1 MKHLLAVLLAA
12 ALYPTFACAESSE
25 TTAAVTRGNLLLE
38 KHQESEAEKEFTQAI
53 GVDAKCIDAWV
64 GRAKARRWEKT
75 EDAIADYGEALRLAP
90 DRADLWKERGKL
102 RAWKGDLD
110 GGLAD
115 LGEAV
120 KRDPDGA
127 DIRLE
132 RSKILQ
138 KKGDLTAAIAEVSSV
153 IERKPADTKLR
164 AVRAMLRLDA
174 GDFAGAAGDFTEA
187 MKGDEK
193 SGRFQEARGIALF
206 GAGDWKGAADDIGAS
221 LSSGPAP
228 RGDELA
234 LMYVARIRQGKPE
247 DADREF
253 DANLAHLA
261 PGNGTW
267 SDVAFYLRG
276 TFREED
282 LLEDCYTDYLPHR
295 AVSLANASF
304 CVALARIRA
313 GEKAS
318 AAWWLE
324 KALAQDV
331 KDTGSFKFAP
341 LARAERKRITETAA
355 ASALD
360 QSVWGRTEKIWA
372 LLDKL
377 GEVTKERDD
386 AARNKALADILE
398 ASPDCV
404 EALTTRAIYRH
415 EADPEGAMKDLSQL
429 LARRPGNTSAL
440 RLRRGWRI
448 FAGDYQAALADA
460 KEMMRLQGRML
471 GSHSDCG
478 DLYFVLGDFDEA
490 RHRYEEELAQDS
502 LDTTRDMMRVRLWIV
517 AVKQGKGKQATE
529 ELAKTYKGVQEG
541 LAFETNSALFA
552 AGLIDRKAYATSV
565 DKFMASEPHS
575 STHTWVH
582 AFHLMGIRALYE
594 GNKPDALRM
603 FEACLKREARDWMPW
618 IASRMEAEQLKKK

>member
-12 ALYPTFACAESSE
+12 ALLPAVACAESSE

-38 KHQESEAEKEFTQAI
+38 KRQDAEAEKEFTQAI
-53 GVDAKCIDAWV
+53 GLDAKCIDAWV
-64 GRAKARRWEKT
+64 GRAKSRRWEKT
-75 EDAIADYGEALRLAP
+75 EDAISDYGEALKLAP
-90 DRADLWKERGKL
+90 NRADLWKERGRL

-110 GGLAD
+110 GGLTD

-120 KRDPDGA
+120 KRDPDDA

-138 KKGDLTAAIAEVSSV
+138 KKGDLQAAISEISSV

-193 SGRFQEARGIALF
+193 PGRFQEARGIALF

-247 DADREF
+247 DANREF

-276 TFREED
+276 NFREDD
-282 LLEDCYTDYLPHR
+282 LLEDCYNDYLPHR
-295 AVSLANASF
+295 ALSIANASF
-304 CVALARIRA
+304 FIALARIQS

-331 KDTGSFKFAP
+331 KDTGSFRFAP

-355 ASALD
+355 SSVTD
-360 QSVWGRTEKIWA
+360 QSVWERTERIWA

-377 GEVTKERDD
+377 AEATKVRDD

-398 ASPDCV
+398 VSPDCE
-404 EALTTRAIYRH
+404 EALTTRSIYRR
-415 EADPEGAMKDLSQL
+415 EADPEGAMKDLNRIL
-429 LARRPGNTSAL
+429 TRRPGNTSAL
-440 RLRRGWRI
+440 RMRKEERI
-448 FAGDYQAALADA
+448 LAGDYSAALADA
-460 KEMMRLQGRML
+460 KEMMRLQDKML

-478 DLYFVLGDFDEA
+478 DLSYVLGDFEEA
-490 RHRYEEELAQDS
+490 RHRYEEELAQAS

-529 ELAKTYKGVQEG
+529 DLAKTYKGVQEG

-565 DKFMASEPHS
+565 DKFMAAEPFS
-575 STHTWVH
+575 STYTWVH
-582 AFHLMGIRALYE
+582 AFHLMGIRSLHE

-603 FEACLKREARDWMPW
+603 FEACLKREARERMPW
-618 IASRMEAEQLKKK
+618 IASRIETEQLKKK